1 MISMILSFA
10 LLRQCST
17 KYNILMMDEMDAIL
31 DQRNRANFIRVI
43 DEIMETLE
51 VDNCVLVSHSSE
63 IDMSNVDTILLQE
76 KENNMYGY
84 NNGNIIF
91 SY

>member
-1 MISMILSFA
+1 
-10 LLRQCST
+10 
-17 KYNILMMDEMDAIL
+17 MDATL